1 MESITLVTEFAN
13 RKVAHPTTHL
23 LMEENLKKNH
33 FRYVG
38 LTVEVW
44 VIMMRLG
51 PSEHSSSKC
60 LPQISSSAKGRCK
73 SFMKWALRPCTVA
86 PKERGPFD

>member
-13 RKVAHPTTHL
+13 RKVAHPTVDGKIS
-23 LMEENLKKNH
+23 KKNH

-51 PSEHSSSKC
+51 P
-60 LPQISSSAKGRCK
+60 
-73 SFMKWALRPCTVA
+73 
-86 PKERGPFD
+86 

>member
-13 RKVAHPTTHL
+13 RKVAHPTVDG
-23 LMEENLKKNH
+23 NKSKKNH

-51 PSEHSSSKC
+51 P
-60 LPQISSSAKGRCK
+60 
-73 SFMKWALRPCTVA
+73 
-86 PKERGPFD
+86 

>member
-13 RKVAHPTTHL
+13 RKVAHPTVDGKKS
-23 LMEENLKKNH
+23 KKNH